1 MNINLIKLLGF
12 LCGFFITLIIVNYII
27 ILNNKEKINKE
38 NFTSTIPT
46 PIFAKIPNNDDK
58 YMCINTFSDNIKDVE
73 KRWYACDLKTTT
85 GITINDNKYFTYK
98 NDKKIELLDNNIN
111 TDGSKGANLNK
122 IELLGPNSYYF
133 GNNPIN
139 NELIEFS
146 IYFSAKINNFSENN
160 NIIFELTGNTET
172 INYPSEIKYSQSIVS
187 LNFFKNQNNNFD
199 IIITV
204 GNIIYKGL
212 INNIDKAVIIN
223 NDVINF
229 YLIYNYTSKE
239 LKFILNNQHYN
250 YKIEDNSFT
259 VKLGST
265 PLIINKGGTMNFDLY
280 TFVYYKKAILP
291 AIIEQLS
298 KHSYYYL
305 SGLDYTINNAPK
317 CDIKS
322 EKPVI
327 SDLDNKLKE
336 MESNILKKL
345 DNRNNEVKT
354 DSKVDVK
361 PLVLPEK
368 NEKTG
373 IFDWFF

>member
-12 LCGFFITLIIVNYII
+12 LCGFFISLIVVNYIV

-38 NFTSTIPT
+38 TFTTTIEP
-46 PIFAKIPNNDDK
+46 PIFARIPNDNDK
-58 YMCINTFSDNIKDVE
+58 YMCINTFTDNIKNAE

-98 NDKKIELLDNNIN
+98 NDKTIELIANNIN
-111 TDGSKGANLNK
+111 TNGSKGANLNK
-122 IELLGPNSYYF
+122 IELSGPNSYYF
-133 GNNPIN
+133 GNNPIT
-139 NELIEFS
+139 NELTEFS
-146 IYFSAKINNFSENN
+146 VYFSGKINNFSENN

-229 YLIYNYTSKE
+229 YLIYNYTAKE
-239 LKFILNNQHYN
+239 LKFILNNQNYN
-250 YKIEDNSFT
+250 YKIETNAFT

-265 PLIINKGGTMNFDLY
+265 PVIINKGGTINFDLY

-291 AIIEQLS
+291 AIIDQLS

-305 SGLDYTINNAPK
+305 SGLDYTISNTPK
-317 CDIKS
+317 CNI
-322 EKPVI
+322 EPQKPVI
-327 SDLDNKLKE
+327 SDLDTKLKE
-336 MESNILKKL
+336 MESNIIKKI
-345 DNRNNEVKT
+345 DNKSNEIKKE
-354 DSKVDVK
+354 SKVDMK
-361 PLVLPEK
+361 PLVLPDN